1 MIAHIGTVAVY
12 VDDQQKALEFWTE
25 KAGFEVYRNDPMGPN
40 ASWIEVGPKGTRSHL
55 VIYPKTMMPN
65 ANELKASIVFVTE
78 NMTETYETMKKNGV
92 EFTQE
97 PNKMPWG
104 TFSIFKDNEGN
115 EFVLKG

>member
-25 KAGFEVYRNDPMGPN
+25 KAGFAVYRNDLMGPN
-40 ASWIEVGPKGTRSHL
+40 ASWIEVGPKDTRSHL
-55 VIYPKTMMPN
+55 VIYPKAMMKN
-65 ANELKASIVFVTE
+65 TNELKASIVFVTE
-78 NMTETYETMKKNGV
+78 NMTDTYETMKKNGV

-97 PNKMPWG
+97 PNEMPWG
-104 TFSIFKDNEGN
+104 TFAIFKDNEGN